1 METSMRRKGFT
12 LVELMIV
19 VAILGILAAVAVPM
33 YRGYISTSKMAEA
46 KANLETIRLLQEQY
60 YADNRVYLAGA
71 DTAALI
77 ADLPGFEPGNPGG
90 LFYTYSVTL
99 PGGNQTF
106 LATAT
111 PTARGAPNP
120 NHSGGLF
127 TIDQQ
132 NNKNW

>member
-1 METSMRRKGFT
+1 MNRRGFT

-19 VAILGILAAVAVPM
+19 VAVLGILAAIAVPM

-60 YADNRVYLAGA
+60 YADHRVYVAGG
-71 DTAALI
+71 DTAGLI
-77 ADLPGFEPGNPGG
+77 AALPGFEPGNPTG

-99 PGGNQTF
+99 PGGAQTF

-111 PTARGAPNP
+111 PAAKGAPNP
-120 NHSGGLF
+120 SHADGLF
-127 TIDQQ
+127 TIDHQ

>member
-1 METSMRRKGFT
+1 MTRRGFT

-19 VAILGILAAVAVPM
+19 VAILGILAAIAVPM

-60 YADNRVYLAGA
+60 YTDNRAYVAAG
-71 DTAALI
+71 DTTALI
-77 ADLPGFEPGNPGG
+77 TALPGFEPGNPAG
-90 LFYTYSVTL
+90 LFYDYSVTL
-99 PGGNQTF
+99 PGGDQTF
-106 LATAT
+106 TATAT

-120 NHSGGLF
+120 NHGSGLF
-127 TIDQQ
+127 TIDHQ